1 LYYITRKANGRAI
14 AHDFIVDLLR
24 IVEIANVDGS
34 VIREALHSEID
45 DFEDAIQESA
55 AKKQAIQVIVTR
67 NDADFANSVLQV
79 YDPESFL
86 NAHSR

>member
-1 LYYITRKANGRAI
+1 
-14 AHDFIVDLLR
+14 
-24 IVEIANVDGS
+24 VEIANVDGS